1 MTGRFPYGRCR
12 DRKDEMIF
20 FAKDQTPMANQCILG
35 PMIKSGPAKKAKADK
50 RLEDRATPMDI
61 VIFPF
66 RSPTESESRV
76 VFCAVTF
83 KSR

>member
-1 MTGRFPYGRCR
+1 MTGCFPYGRYR
-12 DRKDEMIF
+12 DGKDEMLF

-50 RLEDRATPMDI
+50 RLEDRATSMDI
-61 VIFPF
+61 LIFPF
-66 RSPTESESRV
+66 RSPTESEFRV
-76 VFCAVTF
+76 LLCAVTC